1 MPDVT
6 QLLHAVESG
15 DPQAADALIP
25 LIYDELRRV
34 AAVKLSKEAPGQTLQ
49 PTALVHEAYLRL
61 VSGTQARFKDRQ
73 HFYHTA
79 AEVMRRILVD
89 RARQK
94 LAAKRGAKAEH
105 IDWDAIEIAD
115 EQDDDWILGVHD
127 ALDELTQL
135 DAQKAEIVKLR
146 FFVGLSNAE
155 TAALLG
161 ISEKSVQRYWGFCKA
176 WLIDRIQR
184 E

>member
-15 DPQAADALIP
+15 EAKAADQLMP

-34 AAVKLSKEAPGQTLQ
+34 AAAKMAKEAPGQTLQ
-49 PTALVHEAYLRL
+49 ATALVHEAYLRL
-61 VSGTQARFKDRQ
+61 ISGEPPRFKDRQ

-89 RARQK
+89 RARRK
-94 LAAKRGAKAEH
+94 LASKRGAKAEH
-105 IDWDAIEIAD
+105 IEWDAVEIAD
-115 EQDDDWILGVHD
+115 DQDDDWVIGVHE
-127 ALDELTQL
+127 ALDDLNQL
-135 DAQKAEIVKLR
+135 DPEKAEIVKLR

-155 TAALLG
+155 AAALLG
-161 ISEKSVQRYWGFCKA
+161 ISEKTVQRYWGFCKA
-176 WLIDRIQR
+176 WLIDRIKQG
-184 E
+184 

>member
-6 QLLHAVESG
+6 QLLHAVEAG
-15 DPQAADALIP
+15 DLKAAEELIP

-34 AAVKLSKEAPGQTLQ
+34 AAVKMSKEAPGQTLQ

-61 VSGTQARFKDRQ
+61 ISGSQPKFKDRQ

-89 RARQK
+89 RARAK
-94 LAAKRGAKAEH
+94 LAAKRGGKAEH
-105 IDWDAIEIAD
+105 VEWDAVEVAAGD
-115 EQDDDWILGVHD
+115 DDDWTIGVHD
-127 ALDELTQL
+127 ALDELYQL
-135 DAQKAEIVKLR
+135 DPEKAEIVKLR
-146 FFVGLSNAE
+146 FFVGLNNAE
-155 TAALLG
+155 TAALLEV
-161 ISEKSVQRYWGFCKA
+161 SEKTVQRYWSFCKA
-176 WLIDRIQR
+176 WLFERIKG